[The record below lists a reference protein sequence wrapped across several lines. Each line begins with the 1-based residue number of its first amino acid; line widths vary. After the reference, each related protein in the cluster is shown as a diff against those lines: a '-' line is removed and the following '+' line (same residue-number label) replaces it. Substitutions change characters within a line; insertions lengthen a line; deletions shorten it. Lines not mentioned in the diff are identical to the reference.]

1 MSKLRVW
8 WMPQLGKEIF
18 YVPVG
23 TVEEGKKV
31 MDILA
36 AYDAFQLQNIVKPDY
51 VNAGGIE
58 MWNEEDKEWNDWYME
73 TEDDFFDNVDDY
85 CEQCENAE
93 ELNKFNKELFEQI
106 DWGKIEKM
114 EKALF

>member
-1 MSKLRVW
+1 MVDATIRQGNFLCSGR
-8 WMPQLGKEIF
+8 
-18 YVPVG
+18 

-36 AYDAFQLQNIVKPDY
+36 AYEAFQLQNIVKPDY

-73 TEDDFFDNVDDY
+73 TEM
-85 CEQCENAE
+85 
-93 ELNKFNKELFEQI
+93 I
-106 DWGKIEKM
+106 S
-114 EKALF
+114 